1 MAGPIVILSD
11 THLGRPHS
19 SAVSAKAL
27 SPLWAGASRLILNGD
42 VAEVHHPKYAER
54 AEDEM
59 ISLFEQ
65 CEIEGVI
72 LTLLSGNHDPYL
84 SDLRH
89 VHIANDSIFVTHGDV
104 LHPAIA
110 PWSPA
115 APYVRMAH
123 EEALSQVPPEDR
135 DHLEARLAVSRYA
148 STRECELLC
157 DKLSS
162 STTVQVLRRPWSIL
176 QVLHY
181 WHVIPSLAA
190 CFTKTHCPKA
200 KFMIFGHTHRP
211 GIWEFEGLT
220 VINTG
225 CYGFPGHPRAVTIEG
240 QELKVWAIKLKKGE
254 YRLAREP
261 IKRYELPEAVS
272 APSALNTRPVIFRP
286 NAKAM

>member
-1 MAGPIVILSD
+1 MAGRILILSD

-19 SAVSAKAL
+19 AARSAKAL
-27 SPLWAGASRLILNGD
+27 SPLWDGAARLILNGD
-42 VAEVHHPKYAER
+42 VAEVHHPTYADR
-54 AEDEM
+54 AEQEM
-59 ISLFEQ
+59 LDLFER
-65 CEIEGVI
+65 CEMDGVI

-89 VHIANDSIFVTHGDV
+89 VHIGNDSIFVTHGDV

-115 APYVRMAH
+115 APYVRLAH
-123 EEALSQVPPEDR
+123 EEALSRVAPEDR

-157 DKLSS
+157 DELRS
-162 STTVQVLRRPWSIL
+162 STTAQVLRRPWSVL
-176 QVLHY
+176 QVLNY
-181 WHVIPSLAA
+181 WRHIPKMAA

-211 GIWEFEGLT
+211 GIWEFDGLN

-225 CYGFPGHPRAVTIEG
+225 CFGFPGHPRAVTIEG
-240 QELKVWAIKLKKGE
+240 HELAVWAIKLRRGE
-254 YRLAREP
+254 YRLAGDPLR
-261 IKRYELPEAVS
+261 RYELSDFIS
-272 APSALNTRPVIFRP
+272 APSALKTRPVMFRP
-286 NAKAM
+286 KAKAM